1 MQRQHEVG
9 IMAMEFANTKELY
22 NQQQQDNLAMGIGN
36 WIATWMSG
44 SKASAGNTGGDTGDQ

>member
-22 NQQQQDNLAMGIGN
+22 SKQQKDNLAMGIGN
-36 WIATWMSG
+36 WIAAWMGSGNTNSG
-44 SKASAGNTGGDTGDQ
+44 SSD